1 MSKEELDIEINQL
14 QTAWEKY
21 HAKPREFVMPD
32 LIRLVRARIERLA
45 LG

>member
-1 MSKEELDIEINQL
+1 MSKEELDIEIKQL
-14 QTAWEKY
+14 QDQWELY
-21 HAKPREFVMPD
+21 HKKPREFVMPD